1 MFIKS
6 IVVEGVEEDVK
17 ITRTDAGAVVTVERF
32 TRSAGKRDEVIAEI
46 GRNEDR
52 EARYAKACEVAKAIL
67 GTDRRGR
74 PAGTNSMIH
83 DVLNE
88 IERVAGC

>member
-6 IVVEGVEEDVK
+6 IVIEGVEENVE
-17 ITRTDAGAVVTVERF
+17 IARTDAGALVT
-32 TRSAGKRDEVIAEI
+32 AGNRVLCEMRRD
-46 GRNEDR
+46 EDR
-52 EARYAKACEVAKAIL
+52 EARYAKACEVAKVVM

>member
-6 IVVEGVEEDVK
+6 IVIEGADGDVE
-17 ITRTDAGAVVTVERF
+17 IARTDAGALVTTGDRVLC
-32 TRSAGKRDEVIAEI
+32 EV
-46 GRNEDR
+46 RKDEDR
-52 EARYAKACEVAKAIL
+52 EARYAKVYEAAKVVM

-83 DVLNE
+83 EVLDE

>member
-32 TRSAGKRDEVIAEI
+32 SRSAGKHDEVIAEV

>member
-6 IVVEGVEEDVK
+6 IVIEGFEEDVK
-17 ITRTDAGAVVTVERF
+17 ITHTDAGAVVTVDRF
-32 TRSAGKRDEVIAEI
+32 NRSAGKHDHVIAEI
-46 GRNEDR
+46 GRDEPR
-52 EARYAKACEVAKAIL
+52 ESRYAKAREVAKVVC
-67 GTDRRGR
+67 GTTRSGE
-74 PAGTNSMIH
+74 PNATNSMVH